1 MSLKSSYEAPIKSMQ
16 GLSPYIISLGS
27 FERDGSLP
35 YLYNNQMT
43 GIVIQDLDSNF
54 AVTDDNNILNSKD
67 VKYKGINFNVPV
79 LTNQLEYQIL
89 NTVGKNNNSKTSII
103 FVMEYYKQVV
113 PMLNNLDEY
122 GMLLYGFKY
131 QQGSNSYD
139 FNTIGIR
146 GKFGTNN
153 GQYGIFLWGE
163 ALIYSQDSGGNTTI
177 NSVSGSKTDVTF
189 LPYDYSIENFTILCN
204 TYSNDSSSNL
214 YINFKD
220 VDSNINLSLN
230 IDTSTD
236 SNNNYVSSKLNNVI
250 TMPNYSQNI
259 NYSLYHFKTF
269 GDQLTIDELE
279 AQSHLL
285 ITLQGVKYV

>member
-16 GLSPYIISLGS
+16 GLSSYIISLGS

-43 GIVIQDLDSNF
+43 GIVIEDLDSNF
-54 AVTDDNNILNSKD
+54 AVTENNDILNSKD
-67 VKYKGINFNVPV
+67 IKYKDINFNIPI

-89 NTVGKNNNSKTSII
+89 NTIGVNNNSKTSII

-113 PMLNNLDEY
+113 PMLNNLDDY

-131 QQGSNSYD
+131 QQGANSYD

-146 GKFGTNN
+146 GKFGTSN

-163 ALIYSQDSGGNTTI
+163 ALIYSKDSGGNTTI
-177 NSVSGSKTDVTF
+177 TSISGSKTTVTF
-189 LPYDYSIENFTILCN
+189 LPYDYSVENFTILCN
-204 TYSNDSSSNL
+204 TYSDDSSSNL

-220 VDSNINLSLN
+220 VDSNINLSLT
-230 IDTSTD
+230 IDTSAD
-236 SNNNYVSSKLNNVI
+236 STNNYISSKLNNVI

-259 NYSLYHFKTF
+259 NYSYCHIKTF
-269 GDQLTIDELE
+269 GEQLTMDELE
-279 AQSHLL
+279 SQSHLL

>member
-43 GIVIQDLDSNF
+43 GIVIEDLDSSFNET
-54 AVTDDNNILNSKD
+54 ADNNILYSKD
-67 VKYKGINFNVPV
+67 VKYKGINFNVPI

-103 FVMEYYKQVV
+103 FVMEYYKQIV
-113 PMLNNLDEY
+113 PMLNSLDDY

-163 ALIYSQDSGGNTTI
+163 ALIYSQDDSGNTTI

-204 TYSNDSSSNL
+204 TVSDDSNSNL
-214 YINFKD
+214 TVNFKD
-220 VDSNINLSLN
+220 VSGSIDLSLN
-230 IDTSTD
+230 IDTSAD
-236 SNNNYVSSKLNNVI
+236 SNNNYVSSKLNKVI
-250 TMPNYSQNI
+250 TMPTFSQNVD
-259 NYSLYHFKTF
+259 YSYYHIKTF
-269 GDQLTIDELE
+269 GDQLDMDILE
-279 AQSHLL
+279 RQTHTL
-285 ITLQGVKYV
+285 ITIQGVKYV